1 MACDGTMNAAAA
13 WVTPWMA
20 GLALAGLAAAGP
32 APTLRVCADPNNLP
46 FSDARG
52 AGFENRIAVALADE
66 LHARLEYTWAPEW
79 RGFIRKT
86 LGAGRCDVIMGLP
99 VESDRVLTT
108 HPYYTSTYV
117 FLSRRDRGI
126 KIHSFDDPALR
137 TLRVGIHFIGDDYA
151 NPPPAHALGRRGIV
165 RNVVGYSLY
174 GDRSRPNPPAE
185 LVHAVARGDVDVAIV
200 WGPFAGYFGAREK
213 VPMTIAPV
221 TPSIDPPALRFT
233 FAIAVG
239 VGRNDSA
246 LRARLDTALTRR
258 RPEIERILR
267 QYRIPLVSASGPV
280 PVK

>member
-1 MACDGTMNAAAA
+1 MNTPAA
-13 WVTPWMA
+13 WARSWMA
-20 GLALAGLAAAGP
+20 GLAVAGLAAAGP

-46 FSDARG
+46 FSDARR
-52 AGFENRIAVALADE
+52 AGFENRIATVLADE

-86 LGAGRCDVIMGLP
+86 LGAGRCDLIMGIP

-108 HPYYTSTYV
+108 RPYYTSTYV

-126 KIHSFDDPALR
+126 EIHSLDDPALR
-137 TLRVGIHFIGDDYA
+137 TLRIGIHFIGDDYA

-174 GDRSRPNPPAE
+174 GDHSRPNPPAE

-221 TPSIDPPALRFT
+221 TPAIDPPGLRFT

-239 VGRNDSA
+239 VGRNDTA
-246 LRARLDTALTRR
+246 LRARLDSALVRR

-267 QYRIPLVSASGPV
+267 RYRIPLLPAPGPV